1 MKKILL
7 FLLTLSILLSFPLAA
22 QAHDVPQDRE
32 DCSIEVIVR
41 YEGENLDDGTL
52 TLVRIAHVEEEDG
65 NFYFVQ
71 EITGE
76 RLEDVS
82 SAEARAAIIDFYN
95 ENKTRHDFDTKIE
108 KVEEGRALFT
118 DLPIGLYLIV
128 QESAAYGYS
137 YLEPFLVSV
146 PYMLDGQYQYHVT
159 AAAKSSLEKE
169 PEPTEPPPPTVPDG
183 PNLPQTGQLNWPIPL
198 MAVAGFGLFVVGWV
212 LLFGKKRE
220 KYEK

>member
-7 FLLTLSILLSFPLAA
+7 FLLTFSVLLSFPMIA

-128 QESAAYGYS
+128 QETAAYGYS
-137 YLEPFLVSV
+137 HLEPFLISV
-146 PYMLDGQYQYHVT
+146 PYMVDGQYQYNVT

-169 PEPTEPPPPTVPDG
+169 PEPTDPPPTVPED

-198 MAVAGFGLFVVGWV
+198 MAVVGFGLFVVGWI
-212 LLFGKKRE
+212 LMFGKKRE